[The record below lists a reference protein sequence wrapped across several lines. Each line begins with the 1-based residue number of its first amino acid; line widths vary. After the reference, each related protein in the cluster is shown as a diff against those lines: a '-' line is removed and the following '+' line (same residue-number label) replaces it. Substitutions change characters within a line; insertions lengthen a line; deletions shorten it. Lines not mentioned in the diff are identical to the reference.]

1 MEKNNKYLIANKI
14 IITGAATRIGAA
26 IAKKLSGPG
35 VEMIIHYNR
44 SKSEAEKL
52 QKELLKNK
60 TKVYLVKGN
69 LAKEQDLKKIIN
81 FSKSKLKYFDCLINN
96 ASLFENDSL
105 KNFSS
110 KSWNQHLDVN
120 LKAPAYLTKEFSK
133 NVKGKNNNIINIID
147 QRVFKLTPFFF
158 SYTLSKTGL
167 YTLTKTSAMDL
178 APNIRV
184 NGIAPGP
191 TIKNKRQT
199 NMHFKKQYL
208 ATPLKQQVNV
218 KDICSAVDFFIK
230 NRSITGQVIAID
242 SGQSLNWQTPDV
254 IGKE

>member
-1 MEKNNKYLIANKI
+1 MEANKI
-14 IITGAATRIGAA
+14 IITGGATRIGAA
-26 IAKKLSGPG
+26 IAKKLSGPNK
-35 VEMIIHYNR
+35 EILIHYNK
-44 SKSEAEKL
+44 SKSKAETLK
-52 QKELLKNK
+52 KELEKNG
-60 TKVYLVKGN
+60 TKIY
-69 LAKEQDLKKIIN
+69 LAKGDLSKETDVNKIVK
-81 FSKSKLKYFDCLINN
+81 FAKLKLKYFDCLINN
-96 ASLFENDSL
+96 ASLFENDKL
-105 KNFSS
+105 DNFTTD
-110 KSWNQHLDVN
+110 SWGKHLRTN
-120 LKAPAYLTKEFSK
+120 LRTPALLSKEFGK
-133 NVKGKNNNIINIID
+133 NIKGKNNNIINIID

-167 YTLTKTSAMDL
+167 YTLTKTSAMEL

-199 NMHFKKQYL
+199 DMHFKKQYL

-230 NRSITGQVIAID
+230 NSSITGQVIAID

>member
-1 MEKNNKYLIANKI
+1 MIVLKI
-14 IITGAATRIGAA
+14 F
-26 IAKKLSGPG
+26 
-35 VEMIIHYNR
+35 
-44 SKSEAEKL
+44 
-52 QKELLKNK
+52 LLKA
-60 TKVYLVKGN
+60 G
-69 LAKEQDLKKIIN
+69 IN
-81 FSKSKLKYFDCLINN
+81 I
-96 ASLFENDSL
+96 
-105 KNFSS
+105 
-110 KSWNQHLDVN
+110 LDVN

-167 YTLTKTSAMDL
+167 DTLTKTSAMEL

-199 NMHFKKQYL
+199 DTHFKKQYL

-230 NRSITGQVIAID
+230 NSSITGQVIAID
-242 SGQSLNWQTPDV
+242 SGQCLNWQTPDV